1 MEQRNF
7 LTTTRGIFLTAMVCC
22 FLWGSAFPCV
32 KIGYELFRMDTDH
45 IPTLLLYAGL
55 RFTLAGVLGVVFGSM
70 VKGKILFPARQ
81 GWSCVLIM
89 GMVQTVIQYIFY
101 YIGFA
106 NTTGVKGSII
116 CGSNSFFSILIAC
129 FIFRQEKF
137 TSRKALG
144 CALGF
149 AGVVLINLTGG
160 GLGGGFAWNGEGFIV
175 CSTTTYALSSVLM
188 RIFGQKDDPVTISGY
203 QFILGGI
210 VLSGIGFV
218 FGGRLVFYSVSCVLM
233 LIYLGFVSAG
243 AFALWSIL
251 LKYNP
256 VSKVSIFSMMTPI
269 FGVTLSTLLLSEN
282 SQVSFVQALCALA
295 LVSLG
300 IWTINRTEKVK
311 TTS

>member
-1 MEQRNF
+1 
-7 LTTTRGIFLTAMVCC
+7 
-22 FLWGSAFPCV
+22 
-32 KIGYELFRMDTDH
+32 
-45 IPTLLLYAGL
+45 
-55 RFTLAGVLGVVFGSM
+55 
-70 VKGKILFPARQ
+70 
-81 GWSCVLIM
+81 
-89 GMVQTVIQYIFY
+89 
-101 YIGFA
+101 
-106 NTTGVKGSII
+106 
-116 CGSNSFFSILIAC
+116 
-129 FIFRQEKF
+129 
-137 TSRKALG
+137 
-144 CALGF
+144 
-149 AGVVLINLTGG
+149 
-160 GLGGGFAWNGEGFIV
+160 
-175 CSTTTYALSSVLM
+175 M

-210 VLSGIGFV
+210 ILSGIGFV

>member
-55 RFTLAGVLGVVFGSM
+55 RFALAGVLGVALGSLIR
-70 VKGKILFPARQ
+70 GKFLVPARHAW
-81 GWSCVLIM
+81 GSVLIM
-89 GMVQTVIQYIFY
+89 GIVQTVIQYIFY

-116 CGSNSFFSILIAC
+116 CGSNSFISILIAS

-144 CALGF
+144 CVLGF
-149 AGVVLINLTGG
+149 SGVVLINLTGG
-160 GLGGGFAWNGEGFIV
+160 GLGGGFAWNGEGFII

-188 RIFGQKDDPVTISGY
+188 RIFGQKEDPVTISGY
-203 QFILGGI
+203 QFVVGGL
-210 VLSGIGFV
+210 VLSAIGFV
-218 FGGRLVFYSVSCVLM
+218 LGGRLTFYSVSCVLM
-233 LIYLGFVSAG
+233 LIYLAFVSAG

-251 LKYNP
+251 LKHNP

-269 FGVTLSTLLLSEN
+269 FGVTLSTLLLSEG
-282 SQVSFVQALCALA
+282 SQVSWVQCLCALA

-300 IWTINRTEKVK
+300 IWTINRPEKLK
-311 TTS
+311 A